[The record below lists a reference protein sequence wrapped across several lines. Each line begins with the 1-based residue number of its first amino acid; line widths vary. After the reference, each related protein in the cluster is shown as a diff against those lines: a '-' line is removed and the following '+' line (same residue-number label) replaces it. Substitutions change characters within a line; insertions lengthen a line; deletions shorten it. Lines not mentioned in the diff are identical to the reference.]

1 MTCVYLRKFF
11 APNWLNIMDLSLV
24 TIALISGASEHTG
37 TKEYFQFRMRT
48 MKSKYFENKFDDTR
62 LSSYYENIIGPI
74 NFFFLRHDFAKSLP
88 CWLFQFNSNQVEMD
102 EGSSW
107 ALVRK
112 KWQLGSPVWRCPW
125 IPAPLHWLWELVTSD
140 KIQRAHYSRATVIGQ
155 FLEARLVMELFQRLT
170 HTMNLHWPEN
180 RKFLLTYYGHKYVV
194 RSNLRRNCVIN
205 P

>member
-1 MTCVYLRKFF
+1 MRRNIQGQRNISNLGWELWNRNTLKTNLMIPDFPHIMKILL
-11 APNWLNIMDLSLV
+11 AP
-24 TIALISGASEHTG
+24 LI
-37 TKEYFQFRMRT
+37 
-48 MKSKYFENKFDDTR
+48 
-62 LSSYYENIIGPI
+62 
-74 NFFFLRHDFAKSLP
+74 FFFLRHDFAKSLP